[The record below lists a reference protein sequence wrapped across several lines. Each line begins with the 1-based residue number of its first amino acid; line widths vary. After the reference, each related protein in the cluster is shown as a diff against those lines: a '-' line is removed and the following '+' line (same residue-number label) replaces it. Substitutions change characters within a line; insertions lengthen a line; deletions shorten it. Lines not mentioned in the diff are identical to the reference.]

1 MVLCVTCLF
10 LGVGIRGFWAG
21 SRSTLWMAT
30 NPAVTYVIYE
40 RLQRRFSDW
49 NRKRANQTEKAGG
62 RAADEGAEAGS
73 GAGAGAGAALPGH
86 GTPFEQQQVE
96 RRCTSGQPFVFIIFS
111 KPGRDSTAV
120 TMQRLAQQL
129 SGRLVA
135 QFPGDKLQVVL
146 IDESVGP
153 DDVADA
159 LAEADG
165 CYSGSLTLAQ
175 LAGARR
181 LRWLQCP
188 GPAPSATFLR
198 ETDRRNITVALS
210 TSGSSQEDAAAEN
223 VGLAMAGHRLRN
235 VVERQPDADGAGD
248 DDEEEDVGDDDVD
261 VGPDGADAV
270 QESQATVA
278 QNLLAGFIAKAIAT
292 VYTFPVST
300 TALCPLI
307 I

>member
-62 RAADEGAEAGS
+62 RAAVEGG
-73 GAGAGAGAALPGH
+73 GAGAGAALPAH

-96 RRCTSGQPFVFIIFS
+96 RRCTSGQPFVFVIFS
-111 KPGRDSTAV
+111 QPGRDSTAA
-120 TMQRLAQQL
+120 TMQQLTQQL
-129 SGRLVA
+129 SERLVS

-153 DDVADA
+153 DAAAEA

-181 LRWLQCP
+181 LRLLQCP
-188 GPAPSATFLR
+188 GPAPSARFLR

-210 TSGSSQEDAAAEN
+210 TSGSQDDAAAEN
-223 VGLAMAGHRLRN
+223 VGLAMAGQRLRN
-235 VVERQPDADGAGD
+235 VVERQPAETKRTDADVGGD
-248 DDEEEDVGDDDVD
+248 DDGGVVGAGGDDTADGV
-261 VGPDGADAV
+261 GADAV

-300 TALCPLI
+300 TAFE
-307 I
+307 